1 MPGIQPPPRGLIV
14 QKFGGTSVKDLDR
27 IRAVAGRVAATRK
40 KWPRVIVVV
49 SAMAGETD
57 KLLGLA
63 KGLSSAPQGR
73 EVDLLLTS
81 GERITSSLM
90 AIALD
95 ALGVPA
101 ISLTGGQAGI
111 RTEGA
116 HTRARVRTI
125 RPERI
130 HRELETGKVVVAA
143 GFQGVDQFDEETTLG
158 RGGSDLTAVAL
169 AAALE
174 ADLCEIYTD
183 VDGVYTA
190 DPRIVPAA
198 RRLGRISFE
207 EMMELASLGAK
218 VLQPRSVDL
227 AAKYRLPLVV
237 RSSFDEGEGTL
248 ITPEMEGIEAPAVS
262 GVSCDVKQSKLTVI
276 GVPDKPGIA
285 SALFGSLADKSIAVD
300 VIVQNVSEGGLTD
313 ISITV
318 NRDMAGEAER
328 ILRETLPEL
337 EASRITRDDGVA
349 KVSLVGIGM
358 KSQAGVAARAFRTLA
373 KARINIMMIS
383 TSEIS
388 ISVVVLQ
395 EQAHAATQALHKEFV
410 G

>member
-1 MPGIQPPPRGLIV
+1 MVSVSAPPRGLIV
-14 QKFGGTSVKDLDR
+14 QKFGGTSVADLGR
-27 IRAVAGRVAATRK
+27 IRAVASRVAAARK
-40 KWPRVIVVV
+40 RWPRVIVVV

-63 KGLSSAPQGR
+63 KSLSPAPAGR

-81 GERITSSLM
+81 GERITSALM
-90 AIALD
+90 AIALE
-95 ALGVPA
+95 ALEVPA

-111 RTEGA
+111 RTEGD

-125 RPERI
+125 QPGRI
-130 HRELETGKVVVAA
+130 QQELEAGKVVVAA
-143 GFQGVDQFDEETTLG
+143 GFQGVDRFNEETTLG

-190 DPRIVPAA
+190 DPRIVPGA
-198 RRLGRISFE
+198 RRLERISFE

-237 RSSFDEGEGTL
+237 RSSFGEGEGTL
-248 ITPEMEGIEAPAVS
+248 ITPESEGIEAPAVS

-276 GVPDKPGIA
+276 GVPDRPGIA
-285 SALFGSLADKSIAVD
+285 STVFRKLAEKSIVVD
-300 VIVQNVSEGGLTD
+300 VIVQNVGEGGLTD

-318 NRDMAGEAER
+318 NRDMADEGER
-328 ILRETLPEL
+328 ILREAHAEFG
-337 EASRITRDDGVA
+337 AARVVRDDDVA

-358 KSQAGVAARAFRTLA
+358 KSQAGVASRAFTALA
-373 KARINIMMIS
+373 RESINIMMIS

-388 ISVVVLQ
+388 ISVVVR
-395 EQAHAATQALHKEFV
+395 EAQAHAATRALHQEFV